1 MQASRTTM
9 DRLPSVDWNG
19 PMTDTLDLVTGSSTG
34 GTPGTA
40 LRAPVLLLATVL
52 CGLQAGT
59 YYTWAT
65 GVMPGLAKVDDHG
78 FVSTMQHVNVAIV
91 NPLFMLSFLGAPLLA
106 AVAVFTSGSLA
117 RPFTVAAL
125 VLAVATVAVSAVGN
139 IPLNDALAAAG
150 PVNRIADLGSVRE
163 HFETLWVRWNVLRT
177 LTSTGS
183 LSLLVWAALRR

>member
-1 MQASRTTM
+1 M
-9 DRLPSVDWNG
+9 DLMN
-19 PMTDTLDLVTGSSTG
+19 DTLDLVTASSD
-34 GTPGTA
+34 GTTYSA

-65 GVMPGLAKVDDHG
+65 GVMPGLARVDDHG

-106 AVAVFTSGSLA
+106 AVAVLTSGSAA
-117 RPFTVAAL
+117 RPWTVAAL
-125 VLAVATVAVSAVGN
+125 VLAVATVVVTAAGN

-150 PVNRIADLGSVRE
+150 PVDRIADLGAARE

-177 LTSTGS
+177 LTSTGA
-183 LSLLVWAALRR
+183 LALLTWAALRPSS

>member
-1 MQASRTTM
+1 
-9 DRLPSVDWNG
+9 
-19 PMTDTLDLVTGSSTG
+19 MTDTLDAVTASSLAT
-34 GTPGTA
+34 T

-65 GVMPGLAKVDDHG
+65 GVMPGLARVDDHG

-106 AVAVFTSGSLA
+106 AAAVLTSGSA
-117 RPFTVAAL
+117 SRPWTVAAL
-125 VLAVATVAVSAVGN
+125 VLAVATVGVTAAGN

-150 PVNRIADLGSVRE
+150 PVDRIADLGAARE
-163 HFETLWVRWNVLRT
+163 HFETLWVRWNVVRT

-183 LSLLVWAALRR
+183 LALLAWAALRPSS